1 MSSSSSPAQTKR
13 CQYCGA
19 AMVLR
24 VSKSDKNRGKPFWKC
39 LTSYG
44 ATSCNGF
51 EWVDVTSAEAD
62 QQPDTYDA
70 TVLNM
75 LKSIKDLNYHIK
87 MQPIAITLRH
97 VERLKDW
104 DLKFGMVAWINDDI
118 SLCNDVRCN
127 TLKKPSLP
135 IHICILQ
142 IPIHICSLQIPIQ
155 CSLVEVR

>member
-75 LKSIKDLNYHIK
+75 LKSIKDLNYLIK
-87 MQPIAITLRH
+87 MQPIAIKLRH

-104 DLKFGMVAWINDDI
+104 DLIFGMVAWINDDI
-118 SLCNDVRCN
+118 SLCNDV
-127 TLKKPSLP
+127 
-135 IHICILQ
+135 IHL
-142 IPIHICSLQIPIQ
+142 
-155 CSLVEVR
+155 

>member
-1 MSSSSSPAQTKR
+1 MEMLPSLSTDCKEVQVIRFNMSSSSSPAQTKR

-70 TVLNM
+70 TILNM
-75 LKSIKDLNYHIK
+75 LKSIKDLVLVLLVLSI
-87 MQPIAITLRH
+87 
-97 VERLKDW
+97 V
-104 DLKFGMVAWINDDI
+104 
-118 SLCNDVRCN
+118 
-127 TLKKPSLP
+127 
-135 IHICILQ
+135 ILFV
-142 IPIHICSLQIPIQ
+142 L
-155 CSLVEVR
+155 LMTN